1 MSTDWMEIGQK
12 LDFSEQILFY
22 KLTLTLVNLLD
33 N

>member
-22 KLTLTLVNLLD
+22 KLTLALVNLLD